1 MGIGKALIN
10 SLIKHSLIF
19 KTESGREELLC
30 QLYKP
35 TAPNTAPIVVATNPT
50 ATRRYSCGLRKN
62 VIGNAAESELINKI
76 PKNPPL
82 PLENWDLDYDL
93 NIYSKEG
100 CSFRSDLVLT
110 ESSFN

>member
-1 MGIGKALIN
+1 MWNNFQDRDPGER
-10 SLIKHSLIF
+10 F
-19 KTESGREELLC
+19 LC
-30 QLYKP
+30 QLFKP

-50 ATRRYSCGLRKN
+50 ATRRYSCDLRKN
-62 VIGNAAESELINKI
+62 VIGNAAESQLINKI
-76 PKNPPL
+76 PKNSPL

-93 NIYSKEG
+93 NIYSNKEG